1 MLHSAVCPY
10 SRLSEHVHGVPWRAL
25 LPFPDMQGPEGW
37 PGCFS
42 EASLDEAATPRK
54 RGGSSGSTPGSGQER
69 SVRLLVKLQS
79 IHVTER
85 AQVSQLENMP
95 EAGILFCAGE
105 FTGLTVDKQV

>member
-1 MLHSAVCPY
+1 M
-10 SRLSEHVHGVPWRAL
+10 
-25 LPFPDMQGPEGW
+25 
-37 PGCFS
+37 
-42 EASLDEAATPRK
+42 
-54 RGGSSGSTPGSGQER
+54 
-69 SVRLLVKLQS
+69 RLLVKLQS